1 MKKLLSILLAAI
13 LLMTCLSAMAE
24 ERPSETALLKEF
36 GLTLELSSLRNA
48 CANDFAL
55 DSYGVRSRDPYS
67 ALGLVD
73 YCLLPVDTV
82 NRIFDDYEALPAE
95 AQETWLPYLRRLTP
109 TIAFFI
115 TTDAPDMETA
125 FDAAQYLLEEGE
137 QAEEV
142 ATQDG
147 WHCYYI
153 TMPMDSLLSIFDD
166 PGFVNDFAPRFIAE
180 DYSAERAAAEKEIVR
195 GDIEKIHSGMMAR
208 IQSAELSTPTD
219 PMAALVGQTLAFETT
234 DLDGSPV
241 SSADLFGDNRIT
253 MVNLW
258 GTWCSNCLD
267 EMADLA
273 QLHTRL
279 QQVGCGVVGLEYEQ
293 KPIEEVADTARAIMA
308 ENGVAYPNALQP
320 AEHPILDQF
329 SGYPTTLFVDSTGRI
344 LTYPIIGAYV
354 EQYESTIEALLE
366 GEDVDAASEAEND
379 GAAANDSAAV
389 NDGATANGEGKYRVY
404 VCDTDGN
411 PVEGAFIQFC
421 DDATCAFQPTDA
433 NGLAEFSV
441 DAEKVYEVHVLKVP
455 EGFRQDERSYET
467 LDSYSDVSIFLEKA
481 E

>member
-13 LLMTCLSAMAE
+13 LLLTCFSSMAE
-24 ERPSETALLKEF
+24 ERLSETALLKEF
-36 GLTLELSSLRNA
+36 GLTLELSSLRDA

-55 DSYGVRSRDPYS
+55 DSYGVRSHDPYS
-67 ALGLVD
+67 ALGVVD
-73 YCLLPVDTV
+73 YFLLPMDTV
-82 NRIFDDYEALPAE
+82 RRIINEYEALPAE
-95 AQETWLPYLRRLTP
+95 AQETWLPYLQRLIP
-109 TIAFFI
+109 VIAFFI

-180 DYSAERAAAEKEIVR
+180 DYNAERAAAEKEIVR
-195 GDIEKIHSGMMAR
+195 ADIERIHSGMMAR
-208 IQSAELSTPTD
+208 IQSAELSAPMD

-234 DLDGSPV
+234 DLDGDPV
-241 SSADLFGDNRIT
+241 SSADLFRDNRIT

-258 GTWCSNCLD
+258 GTWCGNCVN
-267 EMADLA
+267 EMAELA
-273 QLHTRL
+273 RLHTRL
-279 QQVGCGVVGLEYEQ
+279 QQVGCGIVGLEYEQ

-308 ENGVAYPNALQP
+308 VNGVAYPNALQP

-344 LTYPIIGAYV
+344 LAYPIIGAYV
-354 EQYESTIEALLE
+354 DQYESTIEALLE
-366 GEDVDAASEAEND
+366 GEDVDAADAAEND
-379 GAAANDSAAV
+379 SAV
-389 NDGATANGEGKYRVY
+389 VKECATANGEGRYRVY
-404 VCDTDGN
+404 VCDPDGN
-411 PVEGAFIQFC
+411 PVEGVLIQFC
-421 DDATCAFQPTDA
+421 DDTTCVFQSTDA

-441 DAEKVYEVHVLKVP
+441 DAEKVYEVHVLQVP

-467 LDSYSDVSIFLEKA
+467 LDSYSDVNIFLEKA

>member
-1 MKKLLSILLAAI
+1 MKKMLSILLAAI
-13 LLMTCLSAMAE
+13 LLLTCLSAMAE
-24 ERPSETALLKEF
+24 ERLYETALLKAF
-36 GLTLELSSLRNA
+36 GLTLELSSLRDA

-67 ALGLVD
+67 ALGLVN

-82 NRIFDDYEALPAE
+82 NRIGDDYEALPDE
-95 AQETWLPYLRRLTP
+95 AQETWRPYLQRLTP

-137 QAEEV
+137 HAEE
-142 ATQDG
+142 AAMWDD

-180 DYSAERAAAEKEIVR
+180 DYSAERAAAEKEIAR
-195 GDIEKIHSGMMAR
+195 GDIEAIHSGMMAR
-208 IQSAELSTPTD
+208 IQSAELAEPTD
-219 PMAALVGQTLAFETT
+219 SMAALVGQTLAFETT
-234 DLDGSPV
+234 DLDGNPV
-241 SSADLFGDNRIT
+241 SSADLFSDNRIT

-258 GTWCSNCLD
+258 GTWCSNCVG

-273 QLHTRL
+273 QLHTRM
-279 QQVGCGVVGLEYEQ
+279 QQDGCGIVGLEYEQ

-344 LTYPIIGAYV
+344 LTYPIIGAYL
-354 EQYESTIEALLE
+354 EQYESAFEALLE
-366 GEDVDAASEAEND
+366 GKDVDAADEAENV
-379 GAAANDSAAV
+379 GTAV
-389 NDGATANGEGKYRVY
+389 NDGATANGAGKYRVY
-404 VCDTDGN
+404 VCDPDGN
-411 PVEGAFIQFC
+411 PVEGAVIQFC
-421 DDATCAFQPTDA
+421 DDTTCAFQTTDA

-441 DAEKVYEVHVLKVP
+441 DAEKVYEVHVLQAP

-467 LDSYSDVSIFLEKA
+467 LDSCSDVNISLEKA

>member
-13 LLMTCLSAMAE
+13 MLLTYLTAMAE

-36 GLTLELSSLRNA
+36 GLTLELSSLRDA

-55 DSYGVRSRDPYS
+55 DSYGVRSHDPYA
-67 ALGLVD
+67 ALGLVK
-73 YCLLPVDTV
+73 YCLLPTDTV
-82 NRIFDDYEALPAE
+82 DRIFDDYEALPVE
-95 AQETWLPYLRRLTP
+95 AQETWLPYLQPLTP

-153 TMPMDSLLSIFDD
+153 SMPTDSLLSIFDE
-166 PGFVNDFAPRFIAE
+166 PGFVNDFSPMFIAE
-180 DYSAERAAAEKEIVR
+180 DYSAERAAAEKEIAR
-195 GDIEKIHSGMMAR
+195 KDIEKIHSGMMAR
-208 IQSAELSTPTD
+208 IQSAGLSVPTD

-234 DLDGSPV
+234 DLDGDPV
-241 SSADLFGDNRIT
+241 SSADLFRDNRIT

-258 GTWCSNCLD
+258 GTWCSNCLG
-267 EMADLA
+267 EMAALA

-279 QQVGCGVVGLEYEQ
+279 QEVGCGIVGLEYEP
-293 KPIEEVADTARAIMA
+293 KPIEEVAEKARAIMA
-308 ENGVAYPNALQP
+308 ENGVAYPNALLP
-320 AEHPILDQF
+320 AKHPILDQF
-329 SGYPTTLFVDSTGRI
+329 PGYPTTLFVDSTGRI

-366 GEDVDAASEAEND
+366 GEDANAA
-379 GAAANDSAAV
+379 GAAGKDGAAV
-389 NDGATANGEGKYRVY
+389 NDGATANGEGKYRVC
-404 VCDTDGN
+404 VCDSDGN
-411 PVEGAFIQFC
+411 PVEGVFIQFC
-421 DDATCAFQPTDA
+421 DDATCAFKPTDA
-433 NGLAEFSV
+433 NGLAEFSM

-467 LDSYSDVSIFLEKA
+467 LDSWSDVNIILEKA